1 MVRILKGDGKEYSN
15 DEDKKTEID
24 YMKTLSQEVRLL
36 LDSFKAKGIITTLN
50 VDEENGIVR
59 IYSDNTNEF
68 KRALS
73 AVSEILDLAYSTTE
87 HHPYSLLLYHSTE
100 ILRSVLDAWGDT
112 LTADGL
118 SEIAWR
124 VDEIRSNIDRISKL
138 DYFSEP
144 PSNNSNSTS
153 LRIKKYI

>member
-1 MVRILKGDGKEYSN
+1 MVRILKGDGNEYSK
-15 DEDKKTEID
+15 DKDKKTEID
-24 YMKTLSQEVRLL
+24 PLKSLFQEVRLL
-36 LDSFKAKGIITTLN
+36 LDSVKAKGIITTLN

-59 IYSDNTNEF
+59 IYSNSTNELN
-68 KRALS
+68 RALS

-100 ILRSVLDAWGDT
+100 IIRSVLDAWDNR

-124 VDEIRSNIDRISKL
+124 VDEIKSGIDRV
-138 DYFSEP
+138 
-144 PSNNSNSTS
+144 STS
-153 LRIKKYI
+153 DQ

>member
-1 MVRILKGDGKEYSN
+1 MVRILKGDGNEYSN
-15 DEDKKTEID
+15 EEDRKTEID
-24 YMKTLSQEVRLL
+24 HMKTLSQEVRLL

-59 IYSDNTNEF
+59 IYSNNTNEF

-124 VDEIRSNIDRISKL
+124 VDEIRSNIDRISMS
-138 DYFSEP
+138 DQ
-144 PSNNSNSTS
+144 
-153 LRIKKYI
+153 

>member
-1 MVRILKGDGKEYSN
+1 MVRILKGDGNEYSN
-15 DEDKKTEID
+15 EEDKNTEID
-24 YMKTLSQEVRLL
+24 PMKTLSQEVKLL
-36 LDSFKAKGIITTLN
+36 LDSVKAKGIITTLN

-59 IYSDNTNEF
+59 IYLNNTNEL

-100 ILRSVLDAWGDT
+100 ILRSVLDSWGDA

-124 VDEIRSNIDRISKL
+124 IDEIRSNIDRIS
-138 DYFSEP
+138 
-144 PSNNSNSTS
+144 TS
-153 LRIKKYI
+153 DQ

>member
-1 MVRILKGDGKEYSN
+1 MVRILKGDGSDYGNE
-15 DEDKKTEID
+15 EDKNTEID
-24 YMKTLSQEVRLL
+24 PMKTLSQEVKLL
-36 LDSFKAKGIITTLN
+36 LDSVKAKGIITTLN

-59 IYSDNTNEF
+59 IYLNNTNEL

-100 ILRSVLDAWGDT
+100 ILRSVLDVWEDT

-118 SEIAWR
+118 SEIGWR
-124 VDEIRSNIDRISKL
+124 VDEIRSNIDRISIS
-138 DYFSEP
+138 DQ
-144 PSNNSNSTS
+144 
-153 LRIKKYI
+153 

>member
-1 MVRILKGDGKEYSN
+1 MVRVLKGDGNEYCN
-15 DEDKKTEID
+15 EKDKNTEID
-24 YMKTLSQEVRLL
+24 HMKTLSQEVKLL
-36 LDSFKAKGIITTLN
+36 LDSVKAKGIITKLN

-59 IYSDNTNEF
+59 IYLNNTNEL

-100 ILRSVLDAWGDT
+100 ILRSVLDSWGDT

-124 VDEIRSNIDRISKL
+124 VDEIRSNIDRIS
-138 DYFSEP
+138 
-144 PSNNSNSTS
+144 TS
-153 LRIKKYI
+153 DQ

>member
-1 MVRILKGDGKEYSN
+1 MVRILKGDGNEYSE

-24 YMKTLSQEVRLL
+24 PLQTLSQEVRLL
-36 LDSFKAKGIITTLN
+36 LDSVKAKGIITTLN

-59 IYSDNTNEF
+59 IYSNNTNEL

-100 ILRSVLDAWGDT
+100 ILRSVLDSWGDT

-124 VDEIRSNIDRISKL
+124 IDEIRSNIDRIS
-138 DYFSEP
+138 
-144 PSNNSNSTS
+144 TS
-153 LRIKKYI
+153 DQ

>member
-1 MVRILKGDGKEYSN
+1 MQ
-15 DEDKKTEID
+15 DKNTEID
-24 YMKTLSQEVRLL
+24 HMKTISQEVKLL
-36 LDSFKAKGIITTLN
+36 LDSVKAKGIITKLN

-59 IYSDNTNEF
+59 IYLNNTNEL

-100 ILRSVLDAWGDT
+100 ILRSILDAWEDT
-112 LTADGL
+112 LAVDGL

-124 VDEIRSNIDRISKL
+124 IDEIRSNIDRISIS
-138 DYFSEP
+138 DQ
-144 PSNNSNSTS
+144 
-153 LRIKKYI
+153 

>member
-1 MVRILKGDGKEYSN
+1 MVRILKGEGNEYSN
-15 DEDKKTEID
+15 DEDKKAEID
-24 YMKTLSQEVRLL
+24 PMKTLSQEVRLL
-36 LDSFKAKGIITTLN
+36 LDSVKAKGITTTLN

-59 IYSDNTNEF
+59 IYLNNTNELE
-68 KRALS
+68 RALS

-124 VDEIRSNIDRISKL
+124 VDEIRSNIERISKS
-138 DYFSEP
+138 DQ
-144 PSNNSNSTS
+144 
-153 LRIKKYI
+153 

>member
-1 MVRILKGDGKEYSN
+1 MVRVLKGDGNVYCNEK
-15 DEDKKTEID
+15 DKNTEID
-24 YMKTLSQEVRLL
+24 HMKTISQEVKLL
-36 LDSFKAKGIITTLN
+36 LDSVKAKGIITKLN

-59 IYSDNTNEF
+59 IYLNNTNEL

-100 ILRSVLDAWGDT
+100 ILRSVLDVWEDT

-124 VDEIRSNIDRISKL
+124 VDEIRSNIDRISIS
-138 DYFSEP
+138 DQ
-144 PSNNSNSTS
+144 
-153 LRIKKYI
+153 

>member
-1 MVRILKGDGKEYSN
+1 MVRILKGDGNEYSN
-15 DEDKKTEID
+15 EEDKKTEID
-24 YMKTLSQEVRLL
+24 PMKALSQEVKLL
-36 LDSFKAKGIITTLN
+36 LDSVKAKGIITTLN

-59 IYSDNTNEF
+59 IYLNNTNEL

-100 ILRSVLDAWGDT
+100 ILRSVLDSWGDT

-124 VDEIRSNIDRISKL
+124 IDEIRSNIDRIS
-138 DYFSEP
+138 
-144 PSNNSNSTS
+144 TS
-153 LRIKKYI
+153 DQ

>member
-1 MVRILKGDGKEYSN
+1 MVRILKGDGNEYSN
-15 DEDKKTEID
+15 EEDKNTEVD
-24 YMKTLSQEVRLL
+24 PMKTLSQEVKLL
-36 LDSFKAKGIITTLN
+36 LDSVKAKGIITTLN

-59 IYSDNTNEF
+59 IYSNNTNEL

-100 ILRSVLDAWGDT
+100 ILRSILDAWEDT
-112 LTADGL
+112 LAVDGL

-124 VDEIRSNIDRISKL
+124 IDEIRSNIDRISIS
-138 DYFSEP
+138 DQ
-144 PSNNSNSTS
+144 
-153 LRIKKYI
+153 

>member
-1 MVRILKGDGKEYSN
+1 MVRILKGDGNEYSK
-15 DEDKKTEID
+15 DENKKTEID
-24 YMKTLSQEVRLL
+24 PLKTLSQEVRLL
-36 LDSFKAKGIITTLN
+36 LDSVKAKGIITTLN

-59 IYSDNTNEF
+59 IYSNNTNEL

-100 ILRSVLDAWGDT
+100 ILRSILDAWEDT
-112 LTADGL
+112 LAADGL

-124 VDEIRSNIDRISKL
+124 IDEIRINIDRISIS
-138 DYFSEP
+138 DQ
-144 PSNNSNSTS
+144 
-153 LRIKKYI
+153 

>member
-1 MVRILKGDGKEYSN
+1 MVRIGKGDGNEYSN
-15 DEDKKTEID
+15 EEDRNTEIEH
-24 YMKTLSQEVRLL
+24 MKTLSEEVRLL
-36 LDSFKAKGIITTLN
+36 LDSSKAKGIITTLN

-59 IYSDNTNEF
+59 IYSNHTNEL

-100 ILRSVLDAWGDT
+100 IIRSVLDAWDDR

-118 SEIAWR
+118 SEISWR
-124 VDEIRSNIDRISKL
+124 IDEIKSSIDRISIS
-138 DYFSEP
+138 DQ
-144 PSNNSNSTS
+144 
-153 LRIKKYI
+153 

>member
-1 MVRILKGDGKEYSN
+1 MVRILKGDGNEYSN
-15 DEDKKTEID
+15 EKDKNTEID
-24 YMKTLSQEVRLL
+24 HMKTLSQEVKLL
-36 LDSFKAKGIITTLN
+36 LDSVKAKGIITTLN

-59 IYSDNTNEF
+59 IYLNNTNEL

-100 ILRSVLDAWGDT
+100 ILRSVLDSWGDT

-124 VDEIRSNIDRISKL
+124 IDEIRSNIDRIS
-138 DYFSEP
+138 
-144 PSNNSNSTS
+144 TS
-153 LRIKKYI
+153 DQ

>member
-1 MVRILKGDGKEYSN
+1 MVRILKGDGNDYSN
-15 DEDKKTEID
+15 EDDKNTEID
-24 YMKTLSQEVRLL
+24 PMKTLFQEVRLL
-36 LDSFKAKGIITTLN
+36 LDSVKAKGIITTLN

-59 IYSDNTNEF
+59 IYLNNTNEL

-100 ILRSVLDAWGDT
+100 ILRSVLDSWGDT

-124 VDEIRSNIDRISKL
+124 IDEIRNNIDRIS
-138 DYFSEP
+138 
-144 PSNNSNSTS
+144 TS
-153 LRIKKYI
+153 DQ

>member
-1 MVRILKGDGKEYSN
+1 MVRVLKGDGNEYCN
-15 DEDKKTEID
+15 EKDKNTEID
-24 YMKTLSQEVRLL
+24 HMKTISQEVKLL
-36 LDSFKAKGIITTLN
+36 LDSVKAKGIITKLN

-59 IYSDNTNEF
+59 IYLNNTNEL

-100 ILRSVLDAWGDT
+100 ILRSVLDSWGDT

-124 VDEIRSNIDRISKL
+124 IDEIRSNIDRISAS
-138 DYFSEP
+138 DQ
-144 PSNNSNSTS
+144 
-153 LRIKKYI
+153 

>member
-1 MVRILKGDGKEYSN
+1 LKGDGNEYSK
-15 DEDKKTEID
+15 DENKKTEID
-24 YMKTLSQEVRLL
+24 PLKTLSQEVRLL
-36 LDSFKAKGIITTLN
+36 LDSVKAKGIITTLN

-59 IYSDNTNEF
+59 IYSNNTNEL

-100 ILRSVLDAWGDT
+100 ILRSILDAWEDT
-112 LTADGL
+112 LAADGL

-124 VDEIRSNIDRISKL
+124 IDEIRSNIDRISIS
-138 DYFSEP
+138 DQ
-144 PSNNSNSTS
+144 
-153 LRIKKYI
+153 

>member
-1 MVRILKGDGKEYSN
+1 MVRILKGDRNEYSK
-15 DEDKKTEID
+15 DENKKTEID
-24 YMKTLSQEVRLL
+24 PLKTLSQEVRLL
-36 LDSFKAKGIITTLN
+36 LDSVKAKGIITTLN

-59 IYSDNTNEF
+59 IYSNNTNEL

-100 ILRSVLDAWGDT
+100 ILRSVLDSWGDT

-118 SEIAWR
+118 SEIGWR
-124 VDEIRSNIDRISKL
+124 IDEIRSNIDRIS
-138 DYFSEP
+138 
-144 PSNNSNSTS
+144 TS
-153 LRIKKYI
+153 DQ

>member
-1 MVRILKGDGKEYSN
+1 LQ
-15 DEDKKTEID
+15 DKNTEID
-24 YMKTLSQEVRLL
+24 HMKTISQEVKLL
-36 LDSFKAKGIITTLN
+36 LDSVKAKGIITKLN

-59 IYSDNTNEF
+59 IYLNNTNEL

-100 ILRSVLDAWGDT
+100 ILRSILDAWEDT
-112 LTADGL
+112 LAVDGL

-124 VDEIRSNIDRISKL
+124 IDEIRSNIDRISIS
-138 DYFSEP
+138 DQ
-144 PSNNSNSTS
+144 
-153 LRIKKYI
+153 

>member
-1 MVRILKGDGKEYSN
+1 MVRVLKGDGNEYCN
-15 DEDKKTEID
+15 KKDKNTEID
-24 YMKTLSQEVRLL
+24 HMKTISQEVKLL
-36 LDSFKAKGIITTLN
+36 LDSVKAKGIITKLN

-59 IYSDNTNEF
+59 IYLNNTNEL

-100 ILRSVLDAWGDT
+100 ILRSVLDSWGDT

-118 SEIAWR
+118 SEITWR
-124 VDEIRSNIDRISKL
+124 VDEIRSNIDRIS
-138 DYFSEP
+138 
-144 PSNNSNSTS
+144 TS
-153 LRIKKYI
+153 DQ

>member
-1 MVRILKGDGKEYSN
+1 MVRILKGDGNEYSR
-15 DEDKKTEID
+15 DENKKTEID
-24 YMKTLSQEVRLL
+24 PLKTLSQEVRLL
-36 LDSFKAKGIITTLN
+36 LDSVKAKGIITTLN

-59 IYSDNTNEF
+59 IYSNNTNEL

-100 ILRSVLDAWGDT
+100 ILRSILDAWEDT
-112 LTADGL
+112 LAVDGL

-124 VDEIRSNIDRISKL
+124 IDEIRSNIDRIS
-138 DYFSEP
+138 
-144 PSNNSNSTS
+144 TS
-153 LRIKKYI
+153 DQ

>member
-1 MVRILKGDGKEYSN
+1 MVRILKGDGNEYSN
-15 DEDKKTEID
+15 EEDKKTEID
-24 YMKTLSQEVRLL
+24 PMKTLFQEVRLL
-36 LDSFKAKGIITTLN
+36 LDSVKAKGIITTLN

-59 IYSDNTNEF
+59 IYLNNTNEL

-100 ILRSVLDAWGDT
+100 ILRSVLDSWGDT

-124 VDEIRSNIDRISKL
+124 IDEIRSNIDRISAS
-138 DYFSEP
+138 DQ
-144 PSNNSNSTS
+144 
-153 LRIKKYI
+153 

>member
-1 MVRILKGDGKEYSN
+1 MVRVLKGDGNEYCN
-15 DEDKKTEID
+15 EKDKNTEID
-24 YMKTLSQEVRLL
+24 HMKTISQEVKLL
-36 LDSFKAKGIITTLN
+36 LDSVKAKGIITKLN

-59 IYSDNTNEF
+59 IYLNNTNEL

-100 ILRSVLDAWGDT
+100 IIRSVLDAWDDR

-118 SEIAWR
+118 SEISWR
-124 VDEIRSNIDRISKL
+124 VDEIKSSIDRISMS
-138 DYFSEP
+138 DQ
-144 PSNNSNSTS
+144 
-153 LRIKKYI
+153 

>member
-1 MVRILKGDGKEYSN
+1 MVRILKGDGNEYSK
-15 DEDKKTEID
+15 DEDKKTEND
-24 YMKTLSQEVRLL
+24 PLKTLFQEVRLL
-36 LDSFKAKGIITTLN
+36 LDSVKAKGIITTLN

-59 IYSDNTNEF
+59 IYSNNTNELN
-68 KRALS
+68 RALS

-100 ILRSVLDAWGDT
+100 ILRSVLDAWEDT

-124 VDEIRSNIDRISKL
+124 VDEIRSNIVR
-138 DYFSEP
+138 FSV
-144 PSNNSNSTS
+144 SDQ
-153 LRIKKYI
+153 

>member
-1 MVRILKGDGKEYSN
+1 MVRILKGDGNEYSN
-15 DEDKKTEID
+15 EEDRKTEID
-24 YMKTLSQEVRLL
+24 HMKTISEEVRLL
-36 LDSFKAKGIITTLN
+36 IDSFKAKGIITTLN

-59 IYSDNTNEF
+59 IYLNNTNEL

-124 VDEIRSNIDRISKL
+124 VDEIRSNIERISKS
-138 DYFSEP
+138 DQW
-144 PSNNSNSTS
+144 
-153 LRIKKYI
+153 

>member
-1 MVRILKGDGKEYSN
+1 MVRVLKGDGNEYCN
-15 DEDKKTEID
+15 EKDKNTEID
-24 YMKTLSQEVRLL
+24 HMKTISQEVKLL
-36 LDSFKAKGIITTLN
+36 LDSVKAKGIITKLN

-59 IYSDNTNEF
+59 IYLNNTNEL
-68 KRALS
+68 KRAIS

-100 ILRSVLDAWGDT
+100 ILRSVLDSWGDT

-124 VDEIRSNIDRISKL
+124 VDEIRSNIDRIS
-138 DYFSEP
+138 
-144 PSNNSNSTS
+144 TS
-153 LRIKKYI
+153 DQ

>member
-1 MVRILKGDGKEYSN
+1 MVRILKGDGSDYGNE
-15 DEDKKTEID
+15 EDKNTEID
-24 YMKTLSQEVRLL
+24 PMKTLSQEVKLL
-36 LDSFKAKGIITTLN
+36 LDSVKAKGIITTLN

-59 IYSDNTNEF
+59 IYLNNTNEL

-100 ILRSVLDAWGDT
+100 ILRSVLDVWEDT

-118 SEIAWR
+118 FEIAWR
-124 VDEIRSNIDRISKL
+124 VDEIRSNIDRISIS
-138 DYFSEP
+138 DQ
-144 PSNNSNSTS
+144 
-153 LRIKKYI
+153 

>member
-1 MVRILKGDGKEYSN
+1 MVRILKGDGNEYSN
-15 DEDKKTEID
+15 EEDKNTEVD
-24 YMKTLSQEVRLL
+24 PMKTLSQEVKLL
-36 LDSFKAKGIITTLN
+36 LDSVKAKGIITTLN
-50 VDEENGIVR
+50 VDGENGIVR
-59 IYSDNTNEF
+59 IYLNNTNEL

-100 ILRSVLDAWGDT
+100 ILRSVLDSWGDT

-124 VDEIRSNIDRISKL
+124 IDEIRSNIDRIS
-138 DYFSEP
+138 
-144 PSNNSNSTS
+144 TS
-153 LRIKKYI
+153 DQ

>member
-1 MVRILKGDGKEYSN
+1 MVRILKGDGNEYSN
-15 DEDKKTEID
+15 EEDKMTEID
-24 YMKTLSQEVRLL
+24 PMKTLFQEVRLL
-36 LDSFKAKGIITTLN
+36 LDSVKAKGIITTLN

-59 IYSDNTNEF
+59 IYLNNTNEL

-100 ILRSVLDAWGDT
+100 ILRSLLDVWEDT

-118 SEIAWR
+118 FEIAWR
-124 VDEIRSNIDRISKL
+124 VDEIRSNIDRISIS
-138 DYFSEP
+138 DQ
-144 PSNNSNSTS
+144 
-153 LRIKKYI
+153 

>member
-1 MVRILKGDGKEYSN
+1 MVRVLKGDGNEYCN
-15 DEDKKTEID
+15 EKDKNTEID
-24 YMKTLSQEVRLL
+24 HMKTISQEVKLL
-36 LDSFKAKGIITTLN
+36 LDSVKAKGIITKLN

-59 IYSDNTNEF
+59 IYLNNTNEL

-100 ILRSVLDAWGDT
+100 ILRSVLDSWGDT

-118 SEIAWR
+118 SEITWR
-124 VDEIRSNIDRISKL
+124 VDEIRSNIDRI
-138 DYFSEP
+138 
-144 PSNNSNSTS
+144 NTS
-153 LRIKKYI
+153 DQ

>member
-1 MVRILKGDGKEYSN
+1 MVRILKGDGNEYSN
-15 DEDKKTEID
+15 EEDKNTEVD
-24 YMKTLSQEVRLL
+24 PMKTLSQEVKLL
-36 LDSFKAKGIITTLN
+36 LDSVKANGIITTLN

-59 IYSDNTNEF
+59 IYLNNTNEL

-73 AVSEILDLAYSTTE
+73 AVSEILDLACSTTE

-124 VDEIRSNIDRISKL
+124 VDEIRSNIERISKS
-138 DYFSEP
+138 DQ
-144 PSNNSNSTS
+144 
-153 LRIKKYI
+153 

>member
-1 MVRILKGDGKEYSN
+1 MVRILKGDGNEYSN
-15 DEDKKTEID
+15 EEDKKTEID
-24 YMKTLSQEVRLL
+24 PMKTLFQEVRLL
-36 LDSFKAKGIITTLN
+36 LDSVKAKGIITTLN

-59 IYSDNTNEF
+59 IYLNNTNEL

-73 AVSEILDLAYSTTE
+73 AVSEILDLAYSNTE

-100 ILRSVLDAWGDT
+100 ILRSVLDSWGDT

-124 VDEIRSNIDRISKL
+124 VDEIRSNIDRIS
-138 DYFSEP
+138 
-144 PSNNSNSTS
+144 TS
-153 LRIKKYI
+153 DQ

>member
-1 MVRILKGDGKEYSN
+1 MVRILKGDGNEYSN
-15 DEDKKTEID
+15 EEDSKTEID
-24 YMKTLSQEVRLL
+24 HMKTLSEEVRLL
-36 LDSFKAKGIITTLN
+36 LDSFKAKGIIRTLN
-50 VDEENGIVR
+50 IDEENGIVR
-59 IYSDNTNEF
+59 IYLNNTNEL

-100 ILRSVLDAWGDT
+100 ILRSVLDSWGDT

-124 VDEIRSNIDRISKL
+124 VDEIKSNIDRIS
-138 DYFSEP
+138 
-144 PSNNSNSTS
+144 TS
-153 LRIKKYI
+153 DQ